1 MPRKQK
7 RTQEADPA
15 GRAEIQL
22 VTTNG
27 AKLAVVW
34 AAQRSGRNISQYLHE
49 WSISE
54 AIAEYERNMKAAA

>member
-7 RTQEADPA
+7 RSKEADPA
-15 GRAEIQL
+15 TRAVLQL

-34 AAQRSGRNISQYLHE
+34 AAQKSGRNMSEYLHE
-49 WSISE
+49 WSIND
-54 AIAEYERNMKAAA
+54 AIAEYERALKAA